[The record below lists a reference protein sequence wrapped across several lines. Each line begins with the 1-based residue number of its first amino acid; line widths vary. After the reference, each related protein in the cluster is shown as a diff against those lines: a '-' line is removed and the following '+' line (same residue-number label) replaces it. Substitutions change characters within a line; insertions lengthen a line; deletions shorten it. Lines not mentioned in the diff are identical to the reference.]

1 MMRSVFLVVALWMVR
16 IHSFAPAK
24 SHRRLVSRV
33 HFSESSNNTPL
44 IERPDPSIL
53 LSAKDDDAQKVGVT
67 AISAAILA
75 GTVVGVNIMS
85 GLEYLLP
92 DGWFATWRD
101 YTWAVPMGLIFTA
114 AGVAH
119 FTMKEAFT
127 SIVPPRG
134 TWGGLWQIPAPGAE
148 ALGLTYAEYH
158 NYWVGVC
165 EIGGGLM
172 LVTSQLHLTPI
183 PVQVPAFLLFLLT
196 IAVTPANVY
205 MYTHDA
211 VMEGDSVPA
220 IPYPEGH
227 YFRGVMQCVLLTIFW
242 KLAFQ

>member
-119 FTMKEAFT
+119 FSMKEAFT

-134 TWGGLWQIPAPGAE
+134 TWCGLWQIPAPGAE

-220 IPYPEGH
+220 VPYPEGH